1 MSTSFICSK
10 NNSPATNSDANML
23 KNQRNEKRS
32 FIDILVID
40 NNTKIIV
47 WYNHILQSMTIS
59 INRFPSLIMSLYQQ
73 FAGKKYN
80 NMHISPTVLLMKQLL
95 SRVRSWIRVY

>member
-47 WYNHILQSMTIS
+47 
-59 INRFPSLIMSLYQQ
+59 
-73 FAGKKYN
+73 
-80 NMHISPTVLLMKQLL
+80 
-95 SRVRSWIRVY
+95 